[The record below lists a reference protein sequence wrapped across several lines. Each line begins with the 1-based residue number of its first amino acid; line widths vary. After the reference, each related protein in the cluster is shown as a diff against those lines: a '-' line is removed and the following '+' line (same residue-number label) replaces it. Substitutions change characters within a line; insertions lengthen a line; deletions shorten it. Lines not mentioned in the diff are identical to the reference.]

1 VRGRKIEEHAVTDLV
16 LRNNENRCSTSSRRT
31 SRRIQS
37 KNTTDEMAAVITVGK
52 DIGLWLANIPK
63 NAEFLVKKLT
73 RTLRH
78 CDEKLFLNHD
88 VVYRKSQR

>member
-1 VRGRKIEEHAVTDLV
+1 
-16 LRNNENRCSTSSRRT
+16 
-31 SRRIQS
+31 
-37 KNTTDEMAAVITVGK
+37 MAAVITVGK